1 MEREEMLES
10 IREANKEAELFKQI
24 CCAMLEEKKLQQI
37 IDRCQYDE
45 GNSEWVLPVIKPA
58 RDSDFRLPDIDAK
71 YGVSVDES
79 SSSNP
84 SRERGPSASR
94 RPQSG
99 QNQQNANSNF
109 LPKRPS
115 SRTTSREE
123 AIAPK
128 PARVEETSTSIPSLN
143 VPSYAP
149 AKPPMPRSARR
160 YKKKS
165 KSNGA
170 PTPTGYEPVMNLFLT
185 LTHSSHRMNM
195 VQGKMLGT
203 LQNGAL
209 L

>member
-1 MEREEMLES
+1 MLES

-24 CCAMLEEKKLQQI
+24 CCALLEEKKLQQI

-45 GNSEWVLPVIKPA
+45 GNSEWILPVIKPA

-71 YGVSVDES
+71 YGASAEENGHS
-79 SSSNP
+79 S
-84 SRERGPSASR
+84 RGPSASK

-99 QNQQNANSNF
+99 QNQPNGNSNF

-115 SRTTSREE
+115 SRTLREE
-123 AIAPK
+123 VNPPK
-128 PARVEETSTSIPSLN
+128 PSRLEETPAASIPSLN

-160 YKKKS
+160 DKKKS
-165 KSNGA
+165 KSGNNA
-170 PTPTGYEPVMNLFLT
+170 PTPTGYEPVRVPSFLSNHQH
-185 LTHSSHRMNM
+185 LIILSFSRMSM
-195 VQGKMLGT
+195 AQEKRREVPL
-203 LQNGAL
+203 NGAL